1 MANGQQTS
9 RYPVMGGP
17 QLSSIIARQRMALDD
32 AMYATEKQKER
43 QFGLAKAGG
52 KGIVEYDKML
62 RGFME
67 AKYANPQLKFWDY
80 VSKPSVGSA
89 FRKQGRDLIAQ
100 DAKAGRD
107 VKGMDFFSRQK
118 AGLKGVFGKD
128 EIPQTLEQA
137 EAGAKKAA
145 GMGKSGV
152 EIIGDDVADVGSAY
166 AQKAEYGAKE
176 VAGMVKGDV
185 TKDALDP
192 SLQALQDRL
201 TSSTSNLEQAEIG
214 LDKAF
219 AKAAGKGATEE
230 VSKAGLKEVLG
241 TGAKGATYG
250 LSLASGIKDIS
261 KGKTAEK
268 RTGGALKAAGGAAG
282 LVAMTNF
289 WNPVGWA
296 AAVPAALSIAGQGL
310 GMMGGR
316 GNDPL
321 SKTPLG
327 RYRRRVGIGV

>member
-1 MANGQQTS
+1 MANGQQIS

-32 AMYATEKQKER
+32 AIYATEKQRER
-43 QFGLAKAGG
+43 QLGVAKAGG

-67 AKYANPQLKFWDY
+67 AKYANPQLTFWDY
-80 VSKPSVGSA
+80 VSKPSVGAA
-89 FRKQGRDLIAQ
+89 FRKQGRDLIVE
-100 DAKAGRD
+100 DVKAGRD

-128 EIPQTLEQA
+128 EMPQTLEQA
-137 EAGAKKAA
+137 EVGAKKVA
-145 GMGKSGV
+145 GMEKSGV
-152 EIIGDDVADVGSAY
+152 EIIGDDIADIGSAY
-166 AQKAEYGAKE
+166 VQKAEVGAKE
-176 VAGMVKGDV
+176 VAGMVEGDV
-185 TKDALDP
+185 TQALDP

-201 TSSTSNLEQAEIG
+201 TSSTANLEQAEIG

-219 AKAAGKGATEE
+219 AEAAGKGATEE
-230 VSKAGLKEVLG
+230 ASKAGLKEVLG

-261 KGKTAEK
+261 KGKTTEQ

-289 WNPVGWA
+289 WNPVGWVA
-296 AAVPAALSIAGQGL
+296 ALPAALSIAGQGV
-310 GMMGGR
+310 GMMGGK

-327 RYRRRVGIGV
+327 RYRRRVGVGV